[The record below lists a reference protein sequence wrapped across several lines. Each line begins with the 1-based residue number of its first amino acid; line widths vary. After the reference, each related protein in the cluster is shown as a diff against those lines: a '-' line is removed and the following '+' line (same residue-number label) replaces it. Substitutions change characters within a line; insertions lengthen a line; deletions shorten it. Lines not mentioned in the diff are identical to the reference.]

1 MALRNLVEANHF
13 MKAKLVCLTAG
24 LLLAAAAPMLAHHAF
39 AAEYD
44 STKPVKVTGTVS
56 KVEWTNP
63 HIWFYV
69 DVKDD
74 SGKVTTWG
82 FSGGP
87 PGMLQRRGITKN
99 VLKIGDVITVEGF
112 RAKDSSTNGT
122 GGNVTFSDGR
132 KVFAGS
138 AEDTAATGQGKE

>member
-1 MALRNLVEANHF
+1 
-13 MKAKLVCLTAG
+13 MKWQLTAMLAG
-24 LLLAAAAPMLAHHAF
+24 LGLLAAIPARAHHAF

-44 STKPVKVTGTVS
+44 ADKPVKVKGVVS
-56 KVEWTNP
+56 KVEWMNP

-69 DVKDD
+69 DVTDE

-87 PGMLQRRGITKN
+87 PGMLMRRGINKD
-99 VLKIGDVITVEGF
+99 VLKIGDVIVVEGF
-112 RAKDSSTNGT
+112 RAKDNSNNAS
-122 GGNVTFSDGR
+122 GGNVTFADGR

-138 AEDTAATGQGKE
+138 AEDAAPRNSESKKD

>member
-1 MALRNLVEANHF
+1 
-13 MKAKLVCLTAG
+13 MKKKFVCLTAG

-99 VLKIGDVITVEGF
+99 VLKIGDKVTVEGF

-122 GGNVTFSDGR
+122 GGNVTFADGR

-138 AEDTAATGQGKE
+138 AEDTAATRQGKE

>member
-1 MALRNLVEANHF
+1 MGT
-13 MKAKLVCLTAG
+13 KLLYLTTG

-44 STKPVKVTGTVS
+44 STKPVKVTGTIS

-87 PGMLQRRGITKN
+87 PGMLQRRGINKN
-99 VLKIGDVITVEGF
+99 VLKIGDTVTVEGF
-112 RAKDSSTNGT
+112 RAKDASFNGT
-122 GGNVTFSDGR
+122 GGNVTFADGR

-138 AEDTAATGQGKE
+138 AEDKQ

>member
-1 MALRNLVEANHF
+1 
-13 MKAKLVCLTAG
+13 MKTKWVYLTAG
-24 LLLAAAAPMLAHHAF
+24 LLLAAAMPMLAHHAF

-99 VLKIGDVITVEGF
+99 VLKIGDKVTVEGF

-122 GGNVTFSDGR
+122 GGNVTFADGR

>member
-1 MALRNLVEANHF
+1 MHQSGGRFMKRNLLA
-13 MKAKLVCLTAG
+13 ALGACAG
-24 LLLAAAAPMLAHHAF
+24 LLLSTVPLFAHHAF

-44 STKPVKVTGTVS
+44 KTKPVKVEGKVS
-56 KVEWTNP
+56 KVEWMNP

-69 DVKDD
+69 DVKEAN
-74 SGKVTTWG
+74 GKITTWG

-87 PGMLQRRGITKN
+87 PGMLQRRGITKD
-99 VLKIGDVITVEGF
+99 VLKVGDTIKVDGF
-112 RAKDSSTNGT
+112 RAKDGSTNGS

-138 AEDTAATGQGKE
+138 AEDVVPGQ

>member
-1 MALRNLVEANHF
+1 MSKKQATKWHKEHI
-13 MKAKLVCLTAG
+13 G
-24 LLLAAAAPMLAHHAF
+24 LFVIAALLASSAPVAAHHSF

-44 STKPVKVTGTVS
+44 ATKPISVTGVVK
-56 KVEWTNP
+56 KVEWQNP

-69 DVKDD
+69 DVKDA

-87 PGMLQRRGITKN
+87 PGMLARRGITKDA
-99 VLKIGDVITVEGF
+99 LKVGDLVKVEGF
-112 RAKDSSTNGT
+112 RAKDGSNNGS
-122 GGNVTFSDGR
+122 GGNVTFADGR

-138 AEDTAATGQGKE
+138 AEDVVPR

>member
-1 MALRNLVEANHF
+1 
-13 MKAKLVCLTAG
+13 MKTRFAVCAAG
-24 LLLAAAAPMLAHHAF
+24 VLLLSSVAVFAHHAF
-39 AAEYD
+39 QAEYD
-44 STKPVKVTGTVS
+44 ATKPVKVTGTVS

-99 VLKIGDVITVEGF
+99 VLKIGDTVTVEGF

-138 AEDTAATGQGKE
+138 AEDTAATGQG

>member
-1 MALRNLVEANHF
+1 MKRNLLA
-13 MKAKLVCLTAG
+13 ALGACAG
-24 LLLAAAAPMLAHHAF
+24 LLLSTVPLFAHHAF

-44 STKPVKVTGTVS
+44 RTKPVKVEGKVS
-56 KVEWTNP
+56 KVEWMNP

-69 DVKDD
+69 DVKDA

-87 PGMLQRRGITKN
+87 PGMLQRRGITKD
-99 VLKIGDVITVEGF
+99 VLKVGDTIKVDGF
-112 RAKDSSTNGT
+112 RAKDGSTNGS

-132 KVFAGS
+132 KVFAGA
-138 AEDTAATGQGKE
+138 AEDVVPGQ

>member
-1 MALRNLVEANHF
+1 MRANLI
-13 MKAKLVCLTAG
+13 CLTAG
-24 LLLAAAAPMLAHHAF
+24 LLMAAAAPMLAHHAF

-44 STKPVKVTGTVS
+44 STKPVKVTGAIS

-74 SGKVTTWG
+74 SGKITTWG

-87 PGMLQRRGITKN
+87 PGMLQRRGINKS
-99 VLKIGDVITVEGF
+99 VLKIGDIVTVEGF
-112 RAKDSSTNGT
+112 RAKDASFNGT
-122 GGNVTFSDGR
+122 GGNVTFADGR

-138 AEDTAATGQGKE
+138 AEDKQ